1 MVRTRR
7 LTITF
12 TITALAITLATP
24 ALTGDYV
31 ERRNGATIVDVPTTR
46 VETSGH
52 RRTRVKV
59 RAHYAKV
66 DVDTKR
72 RHVRIRVPYYND
84 DIRW

>member
-1 MVRTRR
+1 MVCTRR
-7 LTITF
+7 LTVILAS
-12 TITALAITLATP
+12 TALTIALATP

-31 ERRNGATIVDVPTTR
+31 EHRNGETIVDAPTTH
-46 VETSGH
+46 VTTSGH

-59 RAHYAKV
+59 RAPYTKV
-66 DVDTKR
+66 DVDTSR